1 MKIGNGKRKNRSS
14 ERQALIRTS
23 PKFFLCLLVA
33 GFLCTGGAKTSA
45 ADAIMTVTGRTM
57 GTSFTVKIVTP
68 ERTTRQ
74 LTKESVEA
82 DINERLLQV
91 NLQMSTYMKQSELS
105 KFNRYQGTDWFPVS
119 ADLANV
125 LQQAIKTSELSHGAF
140 DMTVGPLVNLWGFG
154 PENRPTKIPSDRDI
168 ETRKALIGYENVAV
182 RLNPPAVKK
191 SQPGIYCDLSAIAK
205 GFGVDKVADYLEKSG
220 IDNYMVEI
228 GGEVRTRG
236 HNSTGIAWRI
246 GVESPDNPS
255 GIEKVLLISDKAIA
269 TSGDYF
275 NYFEENGV
283 RYSHTIDPRTGRPIT
298 HKLAS
303 VTVVHTS
310 CMVADA
316 FATAIDVLGPE
327 KGFDFAV
334 QQNLPVFMLIRHEGQ
349 FVEKMTPNFRELLAT
364 N

>member
-1 MKIGNGKRKNRSS
+1 M
-14 ERQALIRTS
+14 IRTS
-23 PKFFLCLLVA
+23 QNFFLRLLVA
-33 GFLCTGGAKTSA
+33 GFLCTGCAKTPA
-45 ADAIMTVTGRTM
+45 TDALMTVTGRTM
-57 GTSFTVKIVTP
+57 GTSFTVKIVTS
-68 ERTTRQ
+68 ESITQQ
-74 LTKESVEA
+74 LAPKYIEA
-82 DINERLLQV
+82 DINELLLQV

-105 KFNRYQGTDWFPVS
+105 KFNRYQETDWFSVS
-119 ADLANV
+119 ADLAKV
-125 LQQAIKTSELSHGAF
+125 LRQSIKTSELSHGAF

-154 PENRPTKIPSDRDI
+154 PENRPTKIPPDRDI
-168 ETRKALIGYENVAV
+168 ETRKALIGYENITV

-191 SQPGIYCDLSAIAK
+191 SKPAIYCDLSAIAK
-205 GFGVDKVADYLEKSG
+205 GFGVDKVADYLEKNR
-220 IDNYMVEI
+220 IENYMVEI

-236 HNSTGIAWRI
+236 HNSTGTAWRI

-255 GIEKVLLISDKAIA
+255 GIEKVLLISDRAIA

-334 QQNLPVFMLIRHEGQ
+334 QQNLPVFMLIRRDGQ